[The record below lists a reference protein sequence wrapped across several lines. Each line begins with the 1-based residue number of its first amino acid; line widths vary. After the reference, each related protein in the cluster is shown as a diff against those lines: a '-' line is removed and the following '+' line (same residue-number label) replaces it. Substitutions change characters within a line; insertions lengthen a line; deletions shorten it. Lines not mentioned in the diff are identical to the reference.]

1 MTFELRL
8 LFQLPYV
15 THRHGGKAPEITD
28 RSFIVLIRV
37 KKVNFPRIEYEFA
50 VVRYKGLNPSL

>member
-8 LFQLPYV
+8 LFQLPYETAV
-15 THRHGGKAPEITD
+15 KHRKLLIGV
-28 RSFIVLIRV
+28 FLVLIRV

>member
-1 MTFELRL
+1 MSPADTAIKHRKL
-8 LFQLPYV
+8 LIGVFL
-15 THRHGGKAPEITD
+15 
-28 RSFIVLIRV
+28 VLIKV